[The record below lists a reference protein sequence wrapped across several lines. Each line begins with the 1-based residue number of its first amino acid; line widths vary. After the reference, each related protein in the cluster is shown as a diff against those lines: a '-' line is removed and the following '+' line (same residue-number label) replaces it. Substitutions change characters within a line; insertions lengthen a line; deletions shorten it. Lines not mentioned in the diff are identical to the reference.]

1 MIIIRYVFALA
12 IFVSTTFVVEVWGRD
27 VFRISHSAISV
38 SQGLLSVVQDAGI
51 FHKYNL
57 EPQIL
62 YIAGAPPNIAAL
74 LSGDLDFT
82 IFAGPASVAAT
93 VEGADVRVL
102 MSFLNTMDHT
112 FFAIPA
118 IKSPSDLRNRR
129 IGISRPGSADDYGV
143 RILLR
148 KWKLDPDKD
157 VSLLTVGGQP
167 TRLSAMQAGGIDA
180 SVFQLPTT
188 AHARKAGLKEL
199 AFLGDLG
206 FDYLGTSVV
215 ATQNMI
221 QKKPDFVQRVV
232 KAFVEGIAYFKTNKE
247 ASLRSIARFTKLSDR
262 TVLEEAYNT
271 YALKLLPRIPYP
283 SDKGIDAILEDMG
296 QKNPKARNADSA
308 KFIETRFLKELE
320 ASGFIA
326 QLYRK

>member
-1 MIIIRYVFALA
+1 MIIIRYCFALA
-12 IFVSTTFVVEVWGRD
+12 IFVSTTFVAEVWGRD

-118 IKSPSDLRNRR
+118 IKSPSDLKNRK
-129 IGISRPGSADDYGV
+129 IGISRPGSADDYGI

-167 TRLSAMQAGGIDA
+167 TRLSSIQAGGIDA

-206 FDYLGTSVV
+206 FDYLGTSLV

-247 ASLRSIARFTKLSDR
+247 GSLRSIARFTKLSDR

-283 SDKGIDAILEDMG
+283 SSKGIDAILEDMG

>member
-12 IFVSTTFVVEVWGRD
+12 IFISTTFIAEVWGRD

-38 SQGLLSVVQDAGI
+38 SQGLLSIVQDAGI

-118 IKSPSDLRNRR
+118 IKSPSDLRNKR
-129 IGISRPGSADDYGV
+129 IGISRPGSADDYGI

-167 TRLSAMQAGGIDA
+167 TRLSAMQAGSIDA

-283 SDKGIDAILEDMG
+283 SSKGIDAILEDMG

>member
-1 MIIIRYVFALA
+1 MSLGRSFLTLVIVLVGAFMADA
-12 IFVSTTFVVEVWGRD
+12 WGKDR
-27 VFRISHSAISV
+27 FRISHSAISV
-38 SQGLLSVVQDAGI
+38 SQGLLWVVQDAGI

-57 EPQIL
+57 EPQVL

-74 LSGDLDFT
+74 LSGDLDAT

-118 IKSPSDLRNRR
+118 VKNPADLRNKR

-143 RILLR
+143 RILLQ
-148 KWKLDPDKD
+148 KWNLNPDKD

-167 TRLSAMQAGGIDA
+167 TRFSAMQAGRIDG
-180 SVFQLPTT
+180 SLFQLPTT
-188 AHARKAGLKEL
+188 AHARAAGMKDL

-215 ATQNMI
+215 ATQSLI
-221 QKKPDFVQRVV
+221 QKRPEFVQRIV
-232 KAFVEGIAYFKTNKE
+232 KSFLEGIAYLKTNKE
-247 ASLRSIARFTKLSDR
+247 ASLRSLAKFTKLTDR
-262 TVLEEAYNT
+262 TVLDEAYNT
-271 YALKLLPRIPYP
+271 YGLKLLPQAPYP
-283 SDKGIDAILEDMG
+283 STKGIEAILDDMG
-296 QKNPKARNADSA
+296 KRNPKARNVDSA
-308 KFIETRFLKELE
+308 KFVDTRFLKDLE

>member
-1 MIIIRYVFALA
+1 MTIIRYFFASA
-12 IFVSTTFVVEVWGRD
+12 IFVVVTLVTEVWGRD

-38 SQGLLSVVQDAGI
+38 SQGLLWVVQDAGI
-51 FHKYNL
+51 FQKYNL
-57 EPQIL
+57 EPQIV

-112 FFAIPA
+112 FFAIPVVKNPA
-118 IKSPSDLRNRR
+118 DLRNKR

-148 KWKLDPDKD
+148 KWNLDPDKD
-157 VSLLTVGGQP
+157 VALLTVGGQP
-167 TRLSAMQAGGIDA
+167 TRLSAIQAGRIDA
-180 SVFQLPTT
+180 SIFQLPTT

-221 QKKPDFVQRVV
+221 QKRPDFVQRIV
-232 KAFVEGIAYFKTNKE
+232 KAFVEGIAYLKTNKE
-247 ASLRSIARFTKLSDR
+247 ASIRSISKFTKLTDR
-262 TVLEEAYNT
+262 AVLDEAYNT
-271 YALKLLPRIPYP
+271 YALKLLPQIPYP
-283 SDKGIDAILEDMG
+283 SSKGIEAILEDLG
-296 QKNPKARNADSA
+296 KKNPKARTADSA

-326 QLYRK
+326 DLYRK

>member
-1 MIIIRYVFALA
+1 MTMMRYFFAWA
-12 IFVSTTFVVEVWGRD
+12 IFLFLTLAAEVWGRD

-38 SQGLLSVVQDAGI
+38 SQGMIAVVQDAGI

-74 LSGDLDFT
+74 LSGDLDAT
-82 IFAGPASVAAT
+82 LFAGPASVAAT
-93 VEGADVRVL
+93 LEGADVRVV

-118 IKSPSDLRNRR
+118 VKNPVDLRNKR
-129 IGISRPGSADDYGV
+129 IGISRPGSADDYGARV
-143 RILLR
+143 LLR
-148 KWKLDPDKD
+148 TWKLDPDKD

-180 SVFQLPTT
+180 SLFQLPTT

-206 FDYLGTSVV
+206 FDYLGTSLV
-215 ATQNMI
+215 ATQHMI
-221 QKKPDFVQRVV
+221 QNKPEFVQRIV
-232 KAFVEGIAYFKTNKE
+232 KAFVEGIAYLKTNKE
-247 ASLRSIARFTKLSDR
+247 ASLRSIAKFTKLSDR

-271 YALKLLPRIPYP
+271 YALRLLPRVPYP
-283 SDKGIDAILEDMG
+283 SNKGIDAILEDLG
-296 QKNPKARNADSA
+296 KKNPKARTADSS
-308 KFIETRFLKELE
+308 KFIDTRFLKELE
-320 ASGFIA
+320 ASGFVV